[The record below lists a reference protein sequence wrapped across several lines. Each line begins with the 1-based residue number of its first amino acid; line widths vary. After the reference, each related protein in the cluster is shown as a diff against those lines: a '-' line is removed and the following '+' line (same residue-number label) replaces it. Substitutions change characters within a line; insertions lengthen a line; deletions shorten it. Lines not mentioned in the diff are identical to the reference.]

1 MPELAYK
8 KDIANPIRS
17 SRRVGRQLKLLGLT
31 RVYYIGLALTRLRA
45 WERQVDRAFRE
56 LESVPVLDR
65 VPAMCSLIKA
75 LDTILDRRR
84 ILCGDPLPSSKG
96 SGKAGPRRMLELEP
110 MPIPEPESVPGQ
122 PGAGD
127 GSQL

>member
-45 WERQVDRAFRE
+45 WERQIDRAFRE
-56 LESVPVLDR
+56 LEAIDVLER
-65 VPAMCSLIKA
+65 VPAMCALVKS

-84 ILCGDPLPSSKG
+84 ILCGDPLPRGGAQKQSIRTLDLEPQSVPEPPMPEPG
-96 SGKAGPRRMLELEP
+96 SG
-110 MPIPEPESVPGQ
+110 V
-122 PGAGD
+122 D
-127 GSQL
+127 